1 VKICRV
7 IGWAGGWMLLA
18 IVLFSNMPPVADDHL
33 IGQFLAAAVLSA
45 AIVAV
50 LIGIIYGTPLFKD

>member
-1 VKICRV
+1 
-7 IGWAGGWMLLA
+7 MLLA